1 MNPQQG
7 LKIEKFDVDHA
18 RDQDYDLIPLEK
30 YLFLFFFITY
40 LARAANR
47 KIPQWT
53 MLETMT
59 LTSYPWKK

>member
-30 YLFLFFFITY
+30 YFF
-40 LARAANR
+40 
-47 KIPQWT
+47 
-53 MLETMT
+53 
-59 LTSYPWKK
+59 

>member
-30 YLFLFFFITY
+30 
-40 LARAANR
+40 
-47 KIPQWT
+47 
-53 MLETMT
+53 
-59 LTSYPWKK
+59 